1 MNVGFIGLGNMGGPM
16 AANVAASS
24 PGLVCFDPA
33 GTEARMP
40 TAAVAAASVA
50 DVAGQCRTV
59 LISVPDG
66 TATLDVAQKILTTDG
81 RTVETLIDLSTIGP
95 KAAIEAAALL
105 QAAGITYCDGPVS
118 GGAAGARA
126 ATISLMFAGPV
137 DVLDSHRQ
145 LLESFTGNIF
155 HVGERAGLGQA
166 MKLANNYLSAT
177 ALAATSEAVAFG
189 VAHGLDM
196 TTMIDVINV
205 STGRN
210 SATVD
215 KFPNRILT
223 GTYDAGF
230 STAHMAKDVGLF
242 VDRSGEVGTANTV
255 SGAVGSTWHDCD
267 AALPGS
273 DFTEIWK
280 FVSSR
285 APRGGRR
292 QPAAR

>member
-1 MNVGFIGLGNMGGPM
+1 MTVGFIGLGNMGGPM
-16 AANVAASS
+16 AVNVAAWS
-24 PGLVCFDPA
+24 PGLVCFDTA

-40 TAAVAAASVA
+40 TTAVAAASIA
-50 DVAGQCRTV
+50 DLARQCRTV

-66 TATLDVAQKILTTDG
+66 AATLDVAHQILATDA
-81 RTVETLIDLSTIGP
+81 RAVETLIDLSTIGP

-105 QAAGITYCDGPVS
+105 HPAGITYCDGPVS

-126 ATISLMFAGPV
+126 ATISLMFGGPV
-137 DVLDSHRQ
+137 DVLDSHRE

-177 ALAATSEAVAFG
+177 ALAASCEAVAFG
-189 VAHGLDM
+189 VAHGLDLS
-196 TTMIDVINV
+196 TMIDVLNV

-223 GTYDAGF
+223 DTYDAGF
-230 STAHMAKDVGLF
+230 STAHMTKDVGLF
-242 VDRSGEVGTANTV
+242 VDRSDEVGTVNTV
-255 SGAVGSTWHDCD
+255 GTAVGDTWHDCD
-267 AALPGS
+267 AAMPGS

-285 APRGGRR
+285 ALRGGTR
-292 QPAAR
+292 PPSAR